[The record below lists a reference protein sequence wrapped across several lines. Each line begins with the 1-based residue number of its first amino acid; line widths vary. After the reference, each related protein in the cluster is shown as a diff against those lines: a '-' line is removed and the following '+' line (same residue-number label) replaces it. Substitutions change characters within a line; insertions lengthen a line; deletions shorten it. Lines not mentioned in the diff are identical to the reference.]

1 MWTSKQALDDNAAAT
16 RAKATLAGAAAVLLW
31 SSLAPLTAM
40 AHGIP
45 PLELLAA
52 TFGIGYLCGQI
63 WMRTRGRHR
72 SLRRPRYP
80 ASYRWFA
87 TTALFGY
94 HAFYFLALS
103 LAPPAQA
110 SLVAY
115 LWPLLI
121 VLLSVANNR
130 SDRIRAAH
138 VAGAVLGFAGTAL
151 LVLSRDSG
159 HAIYPHRSLGLLAA
173 LSCAL
178 IWSVYSV
185 LNERFRDVPSEA
197 MIDICGFVAVI
208 GCGVHL
214 LMDSRTVFPQGAQWF
229 AVAALGGGP
238 VGIAFLAWDHAT
250 KHGHVG
256 VLGALSYAAPVLSTL
271 LLVLLGYTPA
281 SLSLL
286 AACALVVGGAWTAA
300 TSGRRSA
307 QDMQS

>member
-1 MWTSKQALDDNAAAT
+1 MSTSRQALDSSGAAQ
-16 RAKATLAGAAAVLLW
+16 AKATFVGAVAVLLW
-31 SSLAPLTAM
+31 SSLAPLTAI

-63 WMRTRGRHR
+63 WLRIRGRQP
-72 SLRRPRYP
+72 SVGKPKYP
-80 ASYRWFA
+80 VSYAWFA
-87 TTALFGY
+87 TAALFGY
-94 HAFYFLALS
+94 HAFYFVALS

-121 VLLSVANNR
+121 VLLSAAINR
-130 SDRIRAAH
+130 SDRIRRTH
-138 VAGAVLGFAGTAL
+138 VAGVILGFAGTAV

-159 HAIYPHRSLGLLAA
+159 HAVYPYRSLGLLAA
-173 LSCAL
+173 LFCAL
-178 IWSVYSV
+178 IWSTYSV
-185 LNERFRDVPSEA
+185 LNRRFREVPSEA
-197 MIDICGFVAVI
+197 MIDICGLVAVI

-214 LMDSRTVFPQGAQWF
+214 LMDGHTVIPQGSQWF
-229 AVAALGGGP
+229 AMVALGVGP
-238 VGIAFLAWDHAT
+238 VGLAFLAWDYAT

-286 AACALVVGGAWTAA
+286 AACALVVGGAWTA
-300 TSGRRSA
+300 TSLGLRSNR
-307 QDMQS
+307 DLQS